1 MNPLDTLGDKLY
13 RKLTKIELIEVEE
26 YIIKTYG
33 QKVGM
38 RIIRLAD
45 NIGWSDGKELITAVA
60 VFNRAVQYYRRQRV

>member
-1 MNPLDTLGDKLY
+1 MNPLDSLGDKLY
-13 RKLTKIELIEVEE
+13 RKLTNNENVEVEE

-45 NIGWSDGKELITAVA
+45 SIGWSDGEELITAVA
-60 VFNRAVQYYRRQRV
+60 AFNRAVEYYRRQRV